1 MNGEDLNISQIHT
14 SFITTQSKSSD
25 DEHDSIPSST
35 EGVFHFSGLSSIDHS
50 HAHGSKMLPQFGGN
64 VKNFPGYQ
72 LN

>member
-64 VKNFPGYQ
+64 IKNFPGYQ

>member
-1 MNGEDLNISQIHT
+1 MNGDDLNISKIHQ

-25 DEHDSIPSST
+25 NEHDSIPSST
-35 EGVFHFSGLSSIDHS
+35 EGVFHFSGLSSNDHS

-64 VKNFPGYQ
+64 MKIFPGYQ